1 MSGLRSLEPLGWAA
15 STASQQGVD
24 QRSLAMENVPKY
36 GVNAYSTPHNSVYD
50 DIEQVARTGGG
61 GVGLFEGKFV
71 DGQDAKVRDAMAQR
85 GLKALYC
92 VPRSHSILGI
102 PFGPSSRKMPLW
114 KRVEEICASVAR
126 LSAFDPVVI
135 AVAPGTTGD
144 PAHPAGPV
152 EDVVAALPVIADT
165 AAEYG
170 QQVGLEL
177 LAERRGSP
185 LNTLPD
191 MVALID
197 ELARPN
203 VGVLFDGLHRWC
215 EPELH
220 VHTRTSAGRLNSRPA
235 CDGKQQD
242 RIGGTLQPGQ
252 GGYCVAVGRR
262 IAAGLSERSWVS
274 APSEYRFRPVIAAW
288 LKKIVRTAEPGVRSR
303 MRLAPTAF
311 NRFRR
316 LPNRRGA
323 PEL

>member
-114 KRVEEICASVAR
+114 KRVEEICASIAR

-170 QQVGLEL
+170 QQIGLEL

-191 MVALID
+191 IVAVID
-197 ELARPN
+197 QVAPPN
-203 VGVLFDGLHRWC
+203 VGVLFDVFHSWC
-215 EPELH
+215 EPDLH
-220 VHTRTSAGRLNSRPA
+220 EHIRTYA
-235 CDGKQQD
+235 D
-242 RIGGTLQPGQ
+242 RINSVQV
-252 GGYCVAVGRR
+252 CDVKVH
-262 IAAGLSERSWVS
+262 ERSGHDR
-274 APSEYRFRPVIAAW
+274 E
-288 LKKIVRTAEPGVRSR
+288 LPGLGR
-303 MRLAPTAF
+303 AT
-311 NRFRR
+311 
-316 LPNRRGA
+316 A
-323 PEL
+323 PEIMATLIESGYR